1 MQSESRRSR
10 RAFYYACTTHC
21 RRGAAACAE
30 AMLSPM
36 EALDRAILSTIE
48 QDVLQPAIISR
59 AVEKALQQLRPQN
72 DDDPAVR
79 RQAMQKDLINV
90 EAALARLAHA
100 VAEGGTLSTLL
111 SAIRTHEDQRTRL
124 CTELAMLDSLTMTPF
139 DPVAVEHELRSYLKD
154 WPSLAQAH
162 PAQARQ
168 ILRKILPS
176 RIRVWR
182 EVRGGEKVYHFQGE
196 AAVGKLFNGLVN
208 VERSGVPNGESKPG
222 HA

>member
-10 RAFYYACTTHC
+10 RVFYYACTTHC
-21 RRGAAACAE
+21 RRGAQACAE

-36 EALDRAILSTIE
+36 EALDQAILSTIE

-59 AVEKALQQLRPQN
+59 AVEKALQQLRPQD

-79 RQAMQKDLINV
+79 RQVMQKDLAQV

-111 SAIRTHEDQRTRL
+111 SEIKKYEDQRTRL
-124 CTELAMLDSLTMTPF
+124 CTELAMLDSLTTTPF
-139 DPVAVEHELRSYLKD
+139 DPVAVEQELRSYLRD

-168 ILRKILPS
+168 ILRKLLPS

-182 EVRGGEKVYHFQGE
+182 EVQGGEKVYHFKGE
-196 AAVGKLFNGLVN
+196 AAIGKLFNGL
-208 VERSGVPNGESKPG
+208 SQ
-222 HA
+222 H